1 MKIGKIVS
9 VEFDKFRVKILD
21 DCRQSTVSIDGQVYY
36 FGNIGSYL
44 KTYNS
49 LGDTIVCEVVAI
61 YENDNSLFKSQPSQF
76 NIENSRIL
84 LIKPIGT
91 LNSKKEFA
99 MGVGI
104 FPSIYNDVEIVT
116 TSDLRDILTSNQA
129 NEDDTPG
136 VHRSIDI
143 GYSKNLINYKVSLNI
158 NRLFNIHT
166 AVLGNSGSGKSNTIA
181 RILQEIYRKQ
191 DFGAIGAKNILF
203 DSNGEYPIAF
213 INAGLSEEIN
223 TIFYKPFKGI
233 PLVKDNLGIKY
244 TPFYLPYYLLNLEEW
259 LAFLMASDRA
269 QKPFWDKVLQ
279 MTYKFYSIF
288 NSELKDDKNNEKI
301 YINYFKWK
309 ILGIIDLILSQID
322 SDTAKITAARGIA
335 GRCLNIINALSKN
348 DELIKFIQEVSSR
361 CGLNYGN
368 NNSQL
373 EEYVS
378 QERSKIDEDQAY
390 QVEETKL
397 SHGDYYDYKFLHTAA
412 EMVLLEEEARGNARI
427 REFTSTMLTRLDFF
441 VNNNECLFMRDSM
454 HKYANTKDYLK
465 QMFHIGTDDYKDQL
479 VTIDS
484 SEVGTDVLELMTSV
498 ISRMLFDY
506 RKEMIGT
513 ERRQNPIHLFLDE
526 AHRYIRKDAQYILR
540 ENIFEKIA
548 REGRKYSLF
557 LIVSSQRPSELS
569 DTVLSQCANFIV
581 HRIQNEIDL
590 KYVHAILPYFSED
603 FITKIKQSG
612 PGEALIFGNCVPMPL
627 QVQVIQASPEPNSK
641 NCNVDEEWFRQ
652 NSTKTSTNIL
662 GN

>member
-1 MKIGKIVS
+1 MKIGKIIS

-61 YENDNSLFKSQPSQF
+61 FENDQSLSRPQPSQF
-76 NIENSRIL
+76 SLENSRIL

-91 LNSKKEFA
+91 LSPNKQFT

-116 TSDLRDILTSNQA
+116 SSDLRDILTSGQLK
-129 NEDDTPG
+129 EEG
-136 VHRSIDI
+136 LSGIHHSIDI
-143 GYSKNLINYKVSLNI
+143 GYSKNLINYKVTLNI

-181 RILQEIYRKQ
+181 RILQEVYKKENHS
-191 DFGAIGAKNILF
+191 AIGAKTILF

-213 INAGLSEEIN
+213 VNAGLSEEVN
-223 TIFYKPFKGI
+223 TIFYKPLKEVRHYKDDEGI
-233 PLVKDNLGIKY
+233 EYK
-244 TPFYLPYYLLNLEEW
+244 PFYLPYYLLSLEEW
-259 LAFLMASDRA
+259 LSFLMASDRA

-288 NSELKDDKNNEKI
+288 NSEQKEDKKSEAK

-335 GRCLNIINALSKN
+335 GRCLNIINDLSKN
-348 DELIKFIQEVSSR
+348 DELIKFIQEISLR
-361 CGLNYGN
+361 CGLSYGN
-368 NNSQL
+368 NDSKLQ
-373 EEYVS
+373 EYTA
-378 QERSKIDEDQAY
+378 QERAKINEDLAWQVDEI
-390 QVEETKL
+390 KL
-397 SHGDYYDYKFLHTAA
+397 THGDYYDYKFLHTAV

-441 VNNNECLFMRDSM
+441 LNNNECLFMRETED
-454 HKYANTKDYLK
+454 KYVNTATYLK
-465 QMFHIGTDDYKDQL
+465 EVFHIGSDELQDQL
-479 VTIDS
+479 ITIDS

-498 ISRMLFDY
+498 VGRMIFDY
-506 RKEMIGT
+506 RKEMIGSN
-513 ERRQNPIHLFLDE
+513 RRHHPVHLFLDE

-557 LIVSSQRPSELS
+557 LVVSSQRPSELS
-569 DTVLSQCANFIV
+569 ETVLSQCANFIV

-590 KYVHAILPYFSED
+590 KYVYAILPYYSED
-603 FITKIKQSG
+603 FITKIKQSV

-627 QVQVIQASPEPNSK
+627 QVQVIQAKPDPNSK
-641 NCNVDEEWFRQ
+641 NCEVDIEWFKE
-652 NSTKTSTNIL
+652 NCK
-662 GN
+662 

>member
-1 MKIGKIVS
+1 MKVGKIIS

-61 YENDNSLFKSQPSQF
+61 FENDQNVSRQHPSQF
-76 NIENSRIL
+76 SLENSRIL

-91 LNSKKEFA
+91 LTSKKQFT

-104 FPSIYNDVEIVT
+104 FPAIYNDVEIVT
-116 TSDLRDILTSNQA
+116 TDDLRDILTSGQ
-129 NEDDTPG
+129 EKDEEHSG
-136 VHRSIDI
+136 IHHSIDI
-143 GYSKNLINYKVSLNI
+143 GYSKNLINYRVSLSI
-158 NRLFNIHT
+158 NRMFNIHT

-181 RILQEIYRKQ
+181 RILQEIYKKKSHS
-191 DFGAIGAKNILF
+191 AIGAKTILF

-213 INAGLSEEIN
+213 TNAGLSHEVS
-223 TIFYKPFKGI
+223 TIFYKPFKDTN
-233 PLVKDNLGIKY
+233 PYKDDTEIDYK
-244 TPFYLPYYLLNLEEW
+244 PFYLPYYLLNLEEW

-288 NSELKDDKNNEKI
+288 NCEQKNDKKCEFEF
-301 YINYFKWK
+301 INYFKWK
-309 ILGIIDLILSQID
+309 ILGIIDLILSQLE

-348 DELIKFIQEVSSR
+348 EELIKFISEISSR
-361 CGLNYGN
+361 CGLIYGN
-368 NNSQL
+368 NNSELQDFTN
-373 EEYVS
+373 E
-378 QERSKIDEDQAY
+378 QRTNIDEDLAWKI
-390 QVEETKL
+390 EEIKL
-397 SHGDYYDYKFLHTAA
+397 THGNYYDYKFLNTAV

-441 VNNNECLFMRDSM
+441 LNNNECRFMRESEQ
-454 HKYANTKDYLK
+454 KYDNTSTYLRE
-465 QMFHIGTDDYKDQL
+465 MFHIGANEQNNQL
-479 VTIDS
+479 ITIDS

-498 ISRMLFDY
+498 VSRMIYDY
-506 RKEMIGT
+506 RKEKIGPD
-513 ERRQNPIHLFLDE
+513 RRQQPVHLLLDE

-557 LIVSSQRPSELS
+557 LVVSSQRPSELS

-581 HRIQNEIDL
+581 HRIQNEVDL
-590 KYVHAILPYFSED
+590 KYVYAILPYFSED
-603 FITKIKQSG
+603 FITKIKQSV

-627 QVQVIQASPEPNSK
+627 QVQVIQAKPDPNSK
-641 NCNVDEEWFRQ
+641 NCNVEEEWFRQ
-652 NSTKTSTNIL
+652 Q
-662 GN
+662 

>member
-1 MKIGKIVS
+1 MKIGKIIS

-61 YENDNSLFKSQPSQF
+61 YENDQSVAKQQPNQF
-76 NIENSRIL
+76 NLENSRIL

-91 LNSKKEFA
+91 LSPKKEFT

-116 TSDLRDILTSNQA
+116 TNDLRDILISGQNKNIA
-129 NEDDTPG
+129 DIG
-136 VHRSIDI
+136 VHHSIDI

-181 RILQEIYRKQ
+181 RILQEVYKKQ
-191 DFGAIGAKNILF
+191 NYSAVGAKTILF

-213 INAGLSEEIN
+213 VNAGLSEEVD
-223 TIFYKPFKGI
+223 TIFYKPY
-233 PLVKDNLGIKY
+233 KDERQLKDDMNITYK
-244 TPFYLPYYLLNLEEW
+244 PFYLPYYLLSLEEW

-288 NSELKDDKNNEKI
+288 NSEQKDDKKNESK

-335 GRCLNIINALSKN
+335 GRCLNIINELSKN
-348 DELIKFIQEVSSR
+348 DELIEFIQQISSR
-361 CGLNYGN
+361 CGLYYGSN
-368 NNSQL
+368 DSKLQ
-373 EEYVS
+373 EYTS
-378 QERSKIDEDQAY
+378 QERAKINEDLAWE
-390 QVEETKL
+390 VEEKKL
-397 SHGDYYDYKFLHTAA
+397 SHGDYYDYKFLHTAV

-441 VNNNECLFMRDSM
+441 LNNNECLFMRQTE
-454 HKYANTKDYLK
+454 HKFANTREYLK
-465 QMFHIGTDDYKDQL
+465 EIFHIGTAESKDQL
-479 VTIDS
+479 ITIDS

-498 ISRMLFDY
+498 VSRMLFDY
-506 RKEMIGT
+506 RKEMIGPD
-513 ERRQNPIHLFLDE
+513 RRHHPIHLFLDE
-526 AHRYIRKDAQYILR
+526 AHRYIRKDVQYILR
-540 ENIFEKIA
+540 DNIFEKIA

-569 DTVLSQCANFIV
+569 DTVLSQCSNFIV
-581 HRIQNEIDL
+581 HRIQNEVDL
-590 KYVHAILPYFSED
+590 KYVYAILPYFSED
-603 FITKIKQSG
+603 FITKIKQSV

-627 QVQVIQASPEPNSK
+627 QVQVIQAKPDPNSK
-641 NCNVDEEWFRQ
+641 NCEVDEEWFKESI
-652 NSTKTSTNIL
+652 NGL
-662 GN
+662 L

>member
-1 MKIGKIVS
+1 MKIGKIIS

-61 YENDNSLFKSQPSQF
+61 FENDQSLTRPQPSQF
-76 NIENSRIL
+76 SLENSRVL

-91 LNSKKEFA
+91 LSPSKQFT

-116 TSDLRDILTSNQA
+116 TNDLRDILTSGQ
-129 NEDDTPG
+129 EKDEELSG
-136 VHRSIDI
+136 VHHSIDI

-181 RILQEIYRKQ
+181 RILQEVYKKENHS
-191 DFGAIGAKNILF
+191 AIGAKTILF

-213 INAGLSEEIN
+213 INAGLSEEVN
-223 TIFYKPFKGI
+223 TIFYKPFKDVRPYKDDTGI
-233 PLVKDNLGIKY
+233 DYK
-244 TPFYLPYYLLNLEEW
+244 PFYLPYYLLSLEEW

-288 NSELKDDKNNEKI
+288 NAEQKDDKKSEIK

-335 GRCLNIINALSKN
+335 GRCLNIINELSSN
-348 DELIKFIQEVSSR
+348 DELIEFIRQINSR
-361 CGLNYGN
+361 CGLSYGN
-368 NNSQL
+368 NNSELQD
-373 EEYVS
+373 YTA
-378 QERSKIDEDQAY
+378 QERAKINEDLAW
-390 QVEETKL
+390 QVEEVKL
-397 SHGDYYDYKFLHTAA
+397 KHGDYYDYKFLHTAV

-441 VNNNECLFMRDSM
+441 LNNNECLFMRESEHM
-454 HKYANTKDYLK
+454 FVNTTAYL
-465 QMFHIGTDDYKDQL
+465 QEVFHIGTDELKDQL
-479 VTIDS
+479 ITIDS

-498 ISRMLFDY
+498 VSRMIFDY

-513 ERRQNPIHLFLDE
+513 DRRHHPVHLFLDE

-557 LIVSSQRPSELS
+557 LVVSSQRPSELS

-581 HRIQNEIDL
+581 HRIQNEVDL
-590 KYVHAILPYFSED
+590 KYVYAILPYFSED
-603 FITKIKQSG
+603 FITKIKQSV

-627 QVQVIQASPEPNSK
+627 QVQVIQANPDPNSK
-641 NCNVDEEWFRQ
+641 NCEVDNEWFIDSI
-652 NSTKTSTNIL
+652 NSD
-662 GN
+662 

>member
-21 DCRQSTVSIDGQVYY
+21 DCRQSSVSIDGQVYY

-61 YENDNSLFKSQPSQF
+61 YENDNSLSKSQPSQF
-76 NIENSRIL
+76 NLENSRVL

-91 LNSKKEFA
+91 LNFKKEFTI
-99 MGVGI
+99 GVGI

-116 TSDLRDILTSNQA
+116 SGDLHDILTSGQA
-129 NEDDTPG
+129 KEDDTLG
-136 VHRSIDI
+136 VHHSIDI
-143 GYSKNLINYKVSLNI
+143 GFSKNLINYKVSLNI
-158 NRLFNIHT
+158 NRFFNIHT

-181 RILQEIYRKQ
+181 RILQEVYKKKNYS
-191 DFGAIGAKNILF
+191 AVGAKTILF

-213 INAGLSEEIN
+213 ENAGLSEEVN
-223 TIFYKPFKGI
+223 VIFYKPFRGERQ
-233 PLVKDNLGIKY
+233 VKDDTDIEY
-244 TPFYLPYYLLNLEEW
+244 SPFYLPYYLLSLEEW

-288 NSELKDDKNNEKI
+288 NFEQKDDKNSEKK

-335 GRCLNIINALSKN
+335 GRCLNIINELSKN
-348 DELIKFIQEVSSR
+348 DELISFIQEISSR

-378 QERSKIDEDQAY
+378 QERARINEDLAW
-390 QVEETKL
+390 QVEQTKL
-397 SHGDYYDYKFLHTAA
+397 SHGDYYDYKFLHTAV

-441 VNNNECLFMRDSM
+441 LNNSECLFMRESG
-454 HKYANTKDYLK
+454 HKYANTKAYLK
-465 QMFHIGTDDYKDQL
+465 EMFHISSDDYNDQL
-479 VTIDS
+479 ITIDS

-498 ISRMLFDY
+498 VSRMLFDY
-506 RKEMIGT
+506 RKEMIGSSR
-513 ERRQNPIHLFLDE
+513 RRQPVHLFLDE

-581 HRIQNEIDL
+581 HRIQNEVDL
-590 KYVHAILPYFSED
+590 KYVYAILPYFSED
-603 FITKIKQSG
+603 FITKIKQSV

-627 QVQVIQASPEPNSK
+627 QVQVIQAKPDPNSK
-641 NCNVDEEWFRQ
+641 NCEIDIEWFKK
-652 NSTKTSTNIL
+652 S
-662 GN
+662 

>member
-1 MKIGKIVS
+1 MKIGKIIS

-21 DCRQSTVSIDGQVYY
+21 NCRQSTVSIDGQVYY

-44 KTYNS
+44 KTFNS
-49 LGDTIVCEVVAI
+49 LGDTIVCEVVAVF
-61 YENDNSLFKSQPSQF
+61 ENDNSLTKPQPNQF
-76 NIENSRIL
+76 SLENSRIL

-91 LNSKKEFA
+91 LNSNKEFT

-116 TSDLRDILTSNQA
+116 TNDLRDILTSGQVK
-129 NEDDTPG
+129 EDNTIG
-136 VHRSIDI
+136 VHHSIDI

-181 RILQEIYRKQ
+181 RILQEVYTKQ
-191 DFGAIGAKNILF
+191 NYSAIGAKTILF
-203 DSNGEYPIAF
+203 DSNGEYPTAF
-213 INAGLSEEIN
+213 VDAGFSTEINAV
-223 TIFYKPFKGI
+223 FYKPFKGEYQ
-233 PLVKDNLGIKY
+233 VNDDNDIEY
-244 TPFYLPYYLLNLEEW
+244 SSFYLPYYLLSLEEW

-288 NSELKDDKNNEKI
+288 NSEQKDDKKNEIK

-322 SDTAKITAARGIA
+322 SDTAKITAIRGIA
-335 GRCLNIINALSKN
+335 GRCLNIINELSKN
-348 DELIKFIQEVSSR
+348 DELIAFIQQISSN
-361 CGLNYGN
+361 CGLYYGN
-368 NNSQL
+368 NNSKLQ
-373 EEYVS
+373 EYIS
-378 QERSKIDEDQAY
+378 TEQTHINEDLAWR
-390 QVEETKL
+390 VEETKL
-397 SHGDYYDYKFLHTAA
+397 SHGEYYDYKFLHTAV

-441 VNNNECLFMRDSM
+441 LNNNECLFMREPE
-454 HKYANTKDYLK
+454 HKYANTKAYLREV
-465 QMFHIGTDDYKDQL
+465 FHICTNNFNNQL
-479 VTIDS
+479 ITIDS

-498 ISRMLFDY
+498 VSRMLFDY
-506 RKEMIGT
+506 RKEMIGSG
-513 ERRQNPIHLFLDE
+513 RRLQPVHLFLDE

-569 DTVLSQCANFIV
+569 ETVLSQCGNFIV
-581 HRIQNEIDL
+581 HRIQNEVDL
-590 KYVHAILPYFSED
+590 KYVYAILPYFSED
-603 FITKIKQSG
+603 FITKIKQSV

-627 QVQVIQASPEPNSK
+627 QVQVIQAKPDPNSK
-641 NCNVDEEWFRQ
+641 NCDVDEEWFKEGF
-652 NSTKTSTNIL
+652 STQISDQ
-662 GN
+662 

>member
-21 DCRQSTVSIDGQVYY
+21 DCHQSTVSIDGQVYY

-61 YENDNSLFKSQPSQF
+61 YENDSSHSSLQSNQF
-76 NIENSRIL
+76 NLENSRML

-91 LNSKKEFA
+91 LNSKKVFT

-104 FPSIYNDVEIVT
+104 FPTIYNDVEIVT
-116 TSDLRDILTSNQA
+116 SSDLRDILTSGQSKE
-129 NEDDTPG
+129 NEFSG
-136 VHRSIDI
+136 VHHSIDI
-143 GYSKNLINYKVSLNI
+143 GYSKNLINYKVTLNI

-181 RILQEIYRKQ
+181 RLLQEVFRKQ
-191 DFGAIGAKNILF
+191 KFSAIGAKTILF

-213 INAGLSEEIN
+213 VNAGLSTEVN
-223 TIFYKPFKGI
+223 AIFYKPFKDSQPVNDDTKI
-233 PLVKDNLGIKY
+233 EY
-244 TPFYLPYYLLNLEEW
+244 TPFYLPYYLLSLEEW
-259 LAFLMASDRA
+259 LAFLMAADRA

-288 NSELKDDKNNEKI
+288 NSEQKEDEKNEVKYI
-301 YINYFKWK
+301 YFFKWK

-335 GRCLNIINALSKN
+335 GRCLNIINELSTNK
-348 DELIKFIQEVSSR
+348 ELIDFIQQISNR
-361 CGLNYGN
+361 CGLYYGSN
-368 NNSQL
+368 DSRLQ
-373 EEYVS
+373 EYVS
-378 QERSKIDEDQAY
+378 DERSRINEDLAW

-397 SHGDYYDYKFLHTAA
+397 SHGDYYDYKFLHTAV
-412 EMVLLEEEARGNARI
+412 EMVLLEEEARGNTRI

-441 VNNNECLFMRDSM
+441 LNNNECLFMRESE
-454 HKYANTKDYLK
+454 HKYANAKSYLK
-465 QMFHIGTDDYKDQL
+465 ETFHISSDDYEDQL
-479 VTIDS
+479 ITIDS

-498 ISRMLFDY
+498 VSRMLFDY
-506 RKEMIGT
+506 RKEMMGSA
-513 ERRQNPIHLFLDE
+513 RRHKPVHLILDE

-557 LIVSSQRPSELS
+557 LIISSQRPSELS
-569 DTVLSQCANFIV
+569 ETVLSQCANFIV
-581 HRIQNEIDL
+581 HRIQNEVDL
-590 KYVHAILPYFSED
+590 KYVYAILPYFSDD
-603 FITKIKQSG
+603 FITKIKQSV

-627 QVQVIQASPEPNSK
+627 QVQVIQANPDPNSK
-641 NCNVDEEWFRQ
+641 NCEVDIEWF
-652 NSTKTSTNIL
+652 KDKL
-662 GN
+662 LP

>member
-1 MKIGKIVS
+1 MTIGKIIS

-21 DCRQSTVSIDGQVYY
+21 DCRQSTVSINGQVYY

-61 YENDNSLFKSQPSQF
+61 FENDQSIAKFSL
-76 NIENSRIL
+76 ENSRVL

-91 LNSKKEFA
+91 LNSQKKFS

-116 TSDLRDILTSNQA
+116 SKDLRDILTSDQDKE
-129 NEDDTPG
+129 EDTLG
-136 VHRSIDI
+136 VHHSIDI
-143 GYSKNLINYKVSLNI
+143 GFSKNLINYKVSLNI
-158 NRLFNIHT
+158 NNLFNIHT

-181 RILQEIYRKQ
+181 RILQEVYKKQ
-191 DFGAIGAKNILF
+191 NYSAVGAKTILF

-213 INAGLSEEIN
+213 VSAGLSEEVN
-223 TIFYKPFKGI
+223 TIFYKPNRGE
-233 PLVKDNLGIKY
+233 LRVKDDTGIEY
-244 TPFYLPYYLLNLEEW
+244 TSFYLPYYLLNLEEW

-288 NSELKDDKNNEKI
+288 NSEQNDDKKNELK

-309 ILGIIDLILSQID
+309 ILGVIDLILSQID

-335 GRCLNIINALSKN
+335 GRCLNIINELSKN
-348 DELIKFIQEVSSR
+348 DELIEFIRKISSC

-378 QERSKIDEDQAY
+378 EERAKINEDLAWV
-390 QVEETKL
+390 VEETKL
-397 SHGDYYDYKFLHTAA
+397 SHGDYYDYKFLHTAV

-441 VNNNECLFMRDSM
+441 LNNNECLFMRESE
-454 HKYANTKDYLK
+454 HKYTNTKAYLK
-465 QMFHIGTDDYKDQL
+465 EMFNIGSSEFQNQL
-479 VTIDS
+479 ITIDS

-498 ISRMLFDY
+498 VSRMIFDY
-506 RKEMIGT
+506 RKEKLG
-513 ERRQNPIHLFLDE
+513 ESRRHHPVHLILDE
-526 AHRYIRKDAQYILR
+526 AHRYIRKNAQYILR

-557 LIVSSQRPSELS
+557 LMVSSQRPSELS

-581 HRIQNEIDL
+581 HRIQNEVDL
-590 KYVHAILPYFSED
+590 KYVYSILPYFSED
-603 FITKIKQSG
+603 FITKIKQSV

-627 QVQVIQASPEPNSK
+627 QVQVIQAKPDPNSK
-641 NCNVDEEWFRQ
+641 NCEVDNEWFIE
-652 NSTKTSTNIL
+652 NV
-662 GN
+662 

>member
-1 MKIGKIVS
+1 MLKVIAMKIGKIIS

-21 DCRQSTVSIDGQVYY
+21 DCRQSTVSINGQVYY

-61 YENDNSLFKSQPSQF
+61 YENDNSLGRPQPNQF
-76 NIENSRIL
+76 DLENSRIL

-91 LNSKKEFA
+91 LNSKKQFT

-116 TSDLRDILTSNQA
+116 ANDLRDILVSGQP
-129 NEDDTPG
+129 DDDNTLG
-136 VHRSIDI
+136 VHHSIDI

-181 RILQEIYRKQ
+181 RILQEVYKKENNS
-191 DFGAIGAKNILF
+191 AIGAKTILF

-213 INAGLSEEIN
+213 VNAGLSREVS
-223 TIFYKPFKGI
+223 TTFYKPFKGERE
-233 PLVKDNLGIKY
+233 VNDDAGIEY
-244 TPFYLPYYLLNLEEW
+244 TSFYLPYYLLSLEEW

-288 NSELKDDKNNEKI
+288 NSEQRDDKKGEQK

-335 GRCLNIINALSKN
+335 GRCMNIINELSRN
-348 DELIKFIQEVSSR
+348 DELIEFIQEISSR
-361 CGLNYGN
+361 CGLYYGN

-373 EEYVS
+373 EQYVS
-378 QERSKIDEDQAY
+378 DERAKVNEDLAW

-397 SHGDYYDYKFLHTAA
+397 SHGDYYDYKFLHTAV

-441 VNNNECLFMRDSM
+441 LNNNECRFMREVETR
-454 HKYANTKDYLK
+454 YVNTRDYLK
-465 QMFHIGTDDYKDQL
+465 KVFHVGTNEYQDQQI
-479 VTIDS
+479 TIDS

-498 ISRMLFDY
+498 VSRMLFDY
-506 RKEMIGT
+506 RKELIGSA
-513 ERRQNPIHLFLDE
+513 RRYQPVHLFLDE

-557 LIVSSQRPSELS
+557 LVVSSQRPSELS

-581 HRIQNEIDL
+581 HRIQNEVDL
-590 KYVHAILPYFSED
+590 KYVYAILPYFSED
-603 FITKIKQSG
+603 FITKIKQSV

-627 QVQVIQASPEPNSK
+627 QVQVIQAKPDPNSK
-641 NCNVDEEWFRQ
+641 NCEVDKEWFK
-652 NSTKTSTNIL
+652 NK
-662 GN
+662 

>member
-1 MKIGKIVS
+1 MKIGKIIS

-61 YENDNSLFKSQPSQF
+61 FENDQSLTKSPPSQYSL
-76 NIENSRIL
+76 ENSRVL

-91 LNSKKEFA
+91 LSPNKQFT

-116 TSDLRDILTSNQA
+116 THDLRDILTSGHIK
-129 NEDDTPG
+129 EEEPSG
-136 VHRSIDI
+136 IHHSIDI

-181 RILQEIYRKQ
+181 RILQEVYRRENYS
-191 DFGAIGAKNILF
+191 AIGAKTILF

-213 INAGLSEEIN
+213 VDAGLSEEVK
-223 TIFYKPFKGI
+223 TVFYKPFKAARLYKDDTGI
-233 PLVKDNLGIKY
+233 DYK
-244 TPFYLPYYLLNLEEW
+244 PFYLPYYLLSLEEW

-288 NSELKDDKNNEKI
+288 NAEQKDDKKSEAK

-335 GRCLNIINALSKN
+335 GRCLNIVNELSRN
-348 DELIKFIQEVSSR
+348 DELIDFIREISSR
-361 CGLNYGN
+361 CGLYYGSN
-368 NNSQL
+368 DSKLQ
-373 EEYVS
+373 EYTA
-378 QERSKIDEDQAY
+378 QERAKINEDLAW
-390 QVEETKL
+390 QVEEMKL
-397 SHGDYYDYKFLHTAA
+397 THGDYYDYKFLHTAV

-441 VNNNECLFMRDSM
+441 LNNNECLFMRESE
-454 HKYANTKDYLK
+454 HKYVNMTSYLNDV
-465 QMFHIGTDDYKDQL
+465 FHIGSDEPRNQL
-479 VTIDS
+479 ITIDS
-484 SEVGTDVLELMTSV
+484 SEVGTDVLELLMSV
-498 ISRMLFDY
+498 VSRMIFDY
-506 RKEMIGT
+506 RKEMLGSD
-513 ERRQNPIHLFLDE
+513 RRHHPVHLFLDE

-557 LIVSSQRPSELS
+557 LVVSSQRPSELS

-581 HRIQNEIDL
+581 HRIQNEVDL
-590 KYVHAILPYFSED
+590 KYVYAILPYFSED
-603 FITKIKQSG
+603 FITKIKQSV

-627 QVQVIQASPEPNSK
+627 QVQVIQAKPDPNSK
-641 NCNVDEEWFRQ
+641 NCNVEEEWFIKR
-652 NSTKTSTNIL
+652 TTSDMN
-662 GN
+662 

>member
-61 YENDNSLFKSQPSQF
+61 YETDNSLAKPQPNQF
-76 NIENSRIL
+76 NLENSRIL

-91 LNSKKEFA
+91 LNAKKEFT

-116 TSDLRDILTSNQA
+116 TSDLRDILASGQA
-129 NEDDTPG
+129 KEDNTPG
-136 VHRSIDI
+136 VHHSIDI

-181 RILQEIYRKQ
+181 RILQEVYQKQ
-191 DFGAIGAKNILF
+191 NNSAIGAKTILF

-213 INAGLSEEIN
+213 VNAGLSSEVN
-223 TIFYKPFKGI
+223 TVFYKPFMGEQQ
-233 PLVKDNLGIKY
+233 VKDDTGIEY
-244 TPFYLPYYLLNLEEW
+244 TPFYLPYYLLSLEEW

-288 NSELKDDKNNEKI
+288 NSEQKDDKKNVTK

-309 ILGIIDLILSQID
+309 ILGVIDLILSQID

-335 GRCLNIINALSKN
+335 GRCLNIINELSKN
-348 DELIKFIQEVSSR
+348 DELIEFIQEISSR
-361 CGLNYGN
+361 CGLYYGN

-378 QERSKIDEDQAY
+378 EERAKINEDLAW

-397 SHGDYYDYKFLHTAA
+397 SHGDYYDYKFLHTAV

-441 VNNNECLFMRDSM
+441 LNNSECLFMRESEY
-454 HKYANTKDYLK
+454 KYANTKMYLK
-465 QMFHIGTDDYKDQL
+465 EMFHISSDDNKDQL
-479 VTIDS
+479 ITIDS

-506 RKEMIGT
+506 RKEMIGSA
-513 ERRQNPIHLFLDE
+513 RRHQPVHLFLDE

-581 HRIQNEIDL
+581 HRIQNEVDL
-590 KYVHAILPYFSED
+590 KYVYAILPYFSED
-603 FITKIKQSG
+603 FITKIKQSV

-627 QVQVIQASPEPNSK
+627 QVQVIQAKPDPNSK
-641 NCNVDEEWFRQ
+641 NCDVDKEWFVSVP
-652 NSTKTSTNIL
+652 N
-662 GN
+662 

>member
-1 MKIGKIVS
+1 MKIGKIIS

-61 YENDNSLFKSQPSQF
+61 FENDQSLTKPQPSQF
-76 NIENSRIL
+76 SLENSRVL

-91 LNSKKEFA
+91 LSPSKQFT

-116 TSDLRDILTSNQA
+116 TNDLRAILTSGQ
-129 NEDDTPG
+129 EKDEEPSG
-136 VHRSIDI
+136 VHHSIDI

-181 RILQEIYRKQ
+181 RILQEVYKKENHS
-191 DFGAIGAKNILF
+191 AIGAKTILF

-213 INAGLSEEIN
+213 VNAGLSEEVS
-223 TIFYKPFKGI
+223 TIFYKPFKDARPYKDDTGI
-233 PLVKDNLGIKY
+233 DYK
-244 TPFYLPYYLLNLEEW
+244 PFYLPYYLLSLEEW

-288 NSELKDDKNNEKI
+288 NSAQKDDKKSEAK

-335 GRCLNIINALSKN
+335 GRCLNIINELSSN
-348 DELIKFIQEVSSR
+348 DELIEFIQQISSR
-361 CGLNYGN
+361 CGLYYGN

-378 QERSKIDEDQAY
+378 EERAKINEDLAW
-390 QVEETKL
+390 QVEEVKL
-397 SHGDYYDYKFLHTAA
+397 KHGDYYDYKFLHTAV

-441 VNNNECLFMRDSM
+441 LNNNECLFMRESE
-454 HKYANTKDYLK
+454 HTFVNTNSYL
-465 QMFHIGTDDYKDQL
+465 QEVFHVGSDEPQNQL
-479 VTIDS
+479 ITIDS

-498 ISRMLFDY
+498 VSRMIFDY
-506 RKEMIGT
+506 RKEMIGSD
-513 ERRQNPIHLFLDE
+513 RRYHPVHLFLDE

-557 LIVSSQRPSELS
+557 LVVSSQRPSELS

-581 HRIQNEIDL
+581 HRIQNEVDL
-590 KYVHAILPYFSED
+590 KYVYAILPYFSED
-603 FITKIKQSG
+603 FITKIKQSV

-627 QVQVIQASPEPNSK
+627 QVQVIQAKPDPNSK
-641 NCNVDEEWFRQ
+641 NCEVDKEWFIE
-652 NSTKTSTNIL
+652 NKSN
-662 GN
+662 

>member
-1 MKIGKIVS
+1 MKIGKIIS

-61 YENDNSLFKSQPSQF
+61 FENDQSLNKPLPSQF
-76 NIENSRIL
+76 SFENSRVL

-91 LNSKKEFA
+91 LTPNKQFT

-116 TSDLRDILTSNQA
+116 ANDLRDILTSGQVK
-129 NEDDTPG
+129 EEEPTG
-136 VHRSIDI
+136 VHHSIDI

-181 RILQEIYRKQ
+181 RILQEVYKK
-191 DFGAIGAKNILF
+191 DKYSAIGAKTILF

-213 INAGLSEEIN
+213 VDAGLSEEVN
-223 TIFYKPFKGI
+223 TIFYKPFKDVRPYKDDTGI
-233 PLVKDNLGIKY
+233 DYK
-244 TPFYLPYYLLNLEEW
+244 PFYLPYYLLSLEEW

-288 NSELKDDKNNEKI
+288 NSEQKYDKKNEAK

-322 SDTAKITAARGIA
+322 SDTAKITAVRGIA
-335 GRCLNIINALSKN
+335 GRCLNIINDLSKN
-348 DELIKFIQEVSSR
+348 DELIGFIQEISSR
-361 CGLNYGN
+361 CGLYYGN
-368 NNSQL
+368 NDSKLQ
-373 EEYVS
+373 EYTA
-378 QERSKIDEDQAY
+378 QERAKINEDLAW
-390 QVEETKL
+390 QVEEMKL
-397 SHGDYYDYKFLHTAA
+397 MHGDYYDYKFLHTAV

-441 VNNNECLFMRDSM
+441 LNNNECLFMRESE
-454 HKYANTKDYLK
+454 HKYENTKNYLK
-465 QMFHIGTDDYKDQL
+465 EVFHIGSGKIEDQL
-479 VTIDS
+479 ITIDS

-498 ISRMLFDY
+498 VSRMIFDY
-506 RKEMIGT
+506 RKEMIGSD
-513 ERRQNPIHLFLDE
+513 RRHHPVHLFLDE

-540 ENIFEKIA
+540 ENMFEKIA

-557 LIVSSQRPSELS
+557 LVVSSQRPSELS

-581 HRIQNEIDL
+581 HRIQNEVDL
-590 KYVHAILPYFSED
+590 KYVYAILPFFSED
-603 FITKIKQSG
+603 FITKIKQSV

-627 QVQVIQASPEPNSK
+627 QVQVIQAKPDPNSK
-641 NCNVDEEWFRQ
+641 NCDVDEEWFIE
-652 NSTKTSTNIL
+652 N
-662 GN
+662 

>member
-1 MKIGKIVS
+1 MKIGKIIS

-61 YENDNSLFKSQPSQF
+61 YENDQSIANQRPSQF
-76 NIENSRIL
+76 NLENSRIL

-91 LNSKKEFA
+91 LNSKKEFT

-116 TSDLRDILTSNQA
+116 SSDLRNILTSGHTK
-129 NEDDTPG
+129 EDATEG
-136 VHRSIDI
+136 VHHSIDI
-143 GYSKNLINYKVSLNI
+143 GFSKNLINYKVSLNI

-181 RILQEIYRKQ
+181 RILQEVYKKENHS
-191 DFGAIGAKNILF
+191 AIGAKTILF

-213 INAGLSEEIN
+213 SKAGLSSEVN
-223 TIFYKPFKGI
+223 TVFYKPFKD
-233 PLVKDNLGIKY
+233 KDKKLIDDGTEIEY
-244 TPFYLPYYLLNLEEW
+244 TPFYLPYYLLSLEEW

-288 NSELKDDKNNEKI
+288 NSEKKDDAKNEAK

-309 ILGIIDLILSQID
+309 ILGIIDLVLSQID
-322 SDTAKITAARGIA
+322 SDTAKITAVRGIA
-335 GRCLNIINALSKN
+335 GRCLNIINKLSKN
-348 DELIKFIQEVSSR
+348 DELIKFILQINSR
-361 CGLNYGN
+361 CGLYYGN
-368 NNSQL
+368 NDSKLQ
-373 EEYVS
+373 EYVS
-378 QERSKIDEDQAY
+378 EERAKVNEDLAW
-390 QVEETKL
+390 QVEEAKL
-397 SHGDYYDYKFLHTAA
+397 SHGDYYDYNFLHTAV
-412 EMVLLEEEARGNARI
+412 EMVLLEEEARGNSRI

-441 VNNNECLFMRDSM
+441 LNNNECLFMRESE
-454 HKYANTKDYLK
+454 HRYENTQAYLK
-465 QMFHIGTDDYKDQL
+465 EMFHIGAVDYGNQMI
-479 VTIDS
+479 TIDS

-498 ISRMLFDY
+498 VSRMLFDY
-506 RKEMIGT
+506 RKEMIGIS
-513 ERRQNPIHLFLDE
+513 RRHQPIHLFLDE
-526 AHRYIRKDAQYILR
+526 AHRYIRKNAQYILR

-581 HRIQNEIDL
+581 HRIQNEVDL
-590 KYVHAILPYFSED
+590 KYVYAILPYFSDD
-603 FITKIKQSG
+603 FITKIKQSV

-627 QVQVIQASPEPNSK
+627 QVQIIQAKPDPNSK
-641 NCNVDEEWFRQ
+641 NCDVDEEWF
-652 NSTKTSTNIL
+652 KKNIS
-662 GN
+662 

>member
-61 YENDNSLFKSQPSQF
+61 YENDNSLAKPQPNQF
-76 NIENSRIL
+76 NLENSRIL

-91 LNSKKEFA
+91 LNAKKEFT

-116 TSDLRDILTSNQA
+116 TSDLRDILASGQA
-129 NEDDTPG
+129 KENNTPG
-136 VHRSIDI
+136 VHHSIDI

-181 RILQEIYRKQ
+181 RILQEVYQKQ
-191 DFGAIGAKNILF
+191 NNSAIGAKTILF

-213 INAGLSEEIN
+213 VNAGLSSEVN
-223 TIFYKPFKGI
+223 TVFYKPFMGEQQ
-233 PLVKDNLGIKY
+233 VKDDTGIEY
-244 TPFYLPYYLLNLEEW
+244 TPFYLPYYLLSLEEW

-288 NSELKDDKNNEKI
+288 NSEQKDDKKKLTK

-309 ILGIIDLILSQID
+309 ILGVIDLILSQID

-335 GRCLNIINALSKN
+335 GRCLNIINELSKN
-348 DELIKFIQEVSSR
+348 DELIEFIQEISSR
-361 CGLNYGN
+361 CGLYYGN

-378 QERSKIDEDQAY
+378 EERAKINEDLAW

-397 SHGDYYDYKFLHTAA
+397 SHGDYYDYKFLHTAV

-441 VNNNECLFMRDSM
+441 LNNSECLFMRESEY
-454 HKYANTKDYLK
+454 KYANTKIYLK
-465 QMFHIGTDDYKDQL
+465 EMFHISSDDNKDQL
-479 VTIDS
+479 ITIDS

-506 RKEMIGT
+506 RKEMIGSA
-513 ERRQNPIHLFLDE
+513 RRHQPVHLFLDE

-581 HRIQNEIDL
+581 HRIQNEVDL
-590 KYVHAILPYFSED
+590 KYVYAILPYFSED
-603 FITKIKQSG
+603 FITKIKQSV

-627 QVQVIQASPEPNSK
+627 QVQVIQAKPDPNSK
-641 NCNVDEEWFRQ
+641 NCDVDKEWFVSVP
-652 NSTKTSTNIL
+652 N
-662 GN
+662 

>member
-61 YENDNSLFKSQPSQF
+61 YENDGSLGRPQPNQF
-76 NIENSRIL
+76 NLENSRIL

-91 LNSKKEFA
+91 LNSKKYFT

-116 TSDLRDILTSNQA
+116 ANDLHDILVSGQTN
-129 NEDDTPG
+129 NDDTSG
-136 VHRSIDI
+136 VHHSIDI
-143 GYSKNLINYKVSLNI
+143 GYSKNLINYRVSLNI

-181 RILQEIYRKQ
+181 RILQEVYKKENNS
-191 DFGAIGAKNILF
+191 AIGAKTILF

-213 INAGLSEEIN
+213 VNAGLSSEVS
-223 TIFYKPFKGI
+223 TTFYKPFKGEWKVSDDTKI
-233 PLVKDNLGIKY
+233 DY
-244 TPFYLPYYLLNLEEW
+244 TPFFLPYYLLSLEEW

-288 NSELKDDKNNEKI
+288 NSEQRDDKKSERK

-309 ILGIIDLILSQID
+309 ILGIINLILSQID
-322 SDTAKITAARGIA
+322 SDTVKITAARGIA
-335 GRCLNIINALSKN
+335 GRCMNIINELSRNDALI
-348 DELIKFIQEVSSR
+348 EFIQEISSR
-361 CGLNYGN
+361 CGLHYGN

-373 EEYVS
+373 EQYVS
-378 QERSKIDEDQAY
+378 EERGKVDEELAW
-390 QVEETKL
+390 QVEDAKL
-397 SHGDYYDYKFLHTAA
+397 SHGDYYDYKFLHTAV
-412 EMVLLEEEARGNARI
+412 EMVLLEEEARSNARI

-441 VNNNECLFMRDSM
+441 LNNSECRFMREVE
-454 HKYANTKDYLK
+454 HRYTNTREYLK
-465 QMFHIGTDDYKDQL
+465 EVFHVGINENQDQL
-479 VTIDS
+479 ITIDS
-484 SEVGTDVLELMTSV
+484 SEVGADVLELMTSV
-498 ISRMLFDY
+498 VGRMLFDY
-506 RKEMIGT
+506 RKELFGSA
-513 ERRQNPIHLFLDE
+513 RRHQPVHLFLDE

-548 REGRKYSLF
+548 REGRKYSIF

-581 HRIQNEIDL
+581 HRIQNEVDL
-590 KYVHAILPYFSED
+590 KYVYAILPYFSED
-603 FITKIKQSG
+603 FITKVKQSV

-627 QVQVIQASPEPNSK
+627 QVQVIQAKPDPNSK
-641 NCNVDEEWFRQ
+641 NCEVDKEWF
-652 NSTKTSTNIL
+652 
-662 GN
+662 GNYS

>member
-1 MKIGKIVS
+1 MKIGKIIS
-9 VEFDKFRVKILD
+9 VEFDKFRVRILD

-49 LGDTIVCEVVAI
+49 LGDTIICEVVAI
-61 YENDNSLFKSQPSQF
+61 FENDQSLSRPQSSQF
-76 NIENSRIL
+76 SLENSRVL

-91 LNSKKEFA
+91 LSSNKQFT

-116 TSDLRDILTSNQA
+116 TNDLRDILTSGQLK
-129 NEDDTPG
+129 EDESSCI
-136 VHRSIDI
+136 HHSIDI

-181 RILQEIYRKQ
+181 RILQEVYKKENYS
-191 DFGAIGAKNILF
+191 AIGAKTILF

-213 INAGLSEEIN
+213 VDAGLSEKVN
-223 TIFYKPFKGI
+223 TIFYKPFKD
-233 PLVKDNLGIKY
+233 VKRYKDDTDIEYK
-244 TPFYLPYYLLNLEEW
+244 PFYLPYYLLSLEEW

-288 NSELKDDKNNEKI
+288 NSEQKDDMKNEAK

-335 GRCLNIINALSKN
+335 GRCLNIINDLSKN
-348 DELIKFIQEVSSR
+348 DALIQFIREISSR
-361 CGLNYGN
+361 CGLYYGSN
-368 NNSQL
+368 DSKLQ
-373 EEYVS
+373 EYTA
-378 QERSKIDEDQAY
+378 QERAKINEDLAW
-390 QVEETKL
+390 QVEEMKL
-397 SHGDYYDYKFLHTAA
+397 THGDYYDYKFLHTAV
-412 EMVLLEEEARGNARI
+412 EMVLLEEEARGNSRI

-441 VNNNECLFMRDSM
+441 LNNSECLFMRESE
-454 HKYANTKDYLK
+454 HKYVNTATYLK
-465 QMFHIGTDDYKDQL
+465 EVFHIGSSNEIQDQL
-479 VTIDS
+479 ITIDS

-498 ISRMLFDY
+498 VSRMIFDH
-506 RKEMIGT
+506 RKEMLGSD
-513 ERRQNPIHLFLDE
+513 RRHHPVHLFLDE

-557 LIVSSQRPSELS
+557 LVVSSQRPSELS

-581 HRIQNEIDL
+581 HRIQNEVDL
-590 KYVHAILPYFSED
+590 KYVYAILPYFSED
-603 FITKIKQSG
+603 FITKIKQSV

-627 QVQVIQASPEPNSK
+627 QVQVFQAKPDPNSK
-641 NCNVDEEWFRQ
+641 NCEVDREWFIKS
-652 NSTKTSTNIL
+652 NSI
-662 GN
+662 

>member
-1 MKIGKIVS
+1 MKIGKIIS

-61 YENDNSLFKSQPSQF
+61 FENDQSLSRPQPSQF
-76 NIENSRIL
+76 SLVNSRIL

-91 LNSKKEFA
+91 LSSNKQFS

-116 TSDLRDILTSNQA
+116 TNDLRDILTSWQDK
-129 NEDDTPG
+129 EEEQSG
-136 VHRSIDI
+136 IHHSIDI

-181 RILQEIYRKQ
+181 RILQEVYKKEHNS
-191 DFGAIGAKNILF
+191 AIGAKTILF

-213 INAGLSEEIN
+213 VNARLSEDIS
-223 TIFYKPFKGI
+223 TIFYKPFKDVR
-233 PLVKDNLGIKY
+233 PYKDGTSIEY
-244 TPFYLPYYLLNLEEW
+244 QPFYLPYYLLSLEEW
-259 LAFLMASDRA
+259 LAFLMAADRA

-288 NSELKDDKNNEKI
+288 NSEQKDDKKSEDK

-335 GRCLNIINALSKN
+335 GRCLNIINDLSKN
-348 DELIKFIQEVSSR
+348 DSLIQFIQEISSR
-361 CGLNYGN
+361 CGLYYGSN
-368 NNSQL
+368 DSKLQ
-373 EEYVS
+373 EYTA
-378 QERSKIDEDQAY
+378 QERVNINEDLAW
-390 QVEETKL
+390 QVEEMRLT
-397 SHGDYYDYKFLHTAA
+397 HGEYYDYKFLHTAV

-441 VNNNECLFMRDSM
+441 LNNNECLFMRESE
-454 HKYANTKDYLK
+454 HQYVNTATYLK
-465 QMFHIGTDDYKDQL
+465 EVFHIGSDELQDQL
-479 VTIDS
+479 ITIDS

-498 ISRMLFDY
+498 ISRMIFDY
-506 RKEMIGT
+506 RKGMIGPD
-513 ERRQNPIHLFLDE
+513 RCHHPVHLFLDE

-557 LIVSSQRPSELS
+557 LVVSSQRPSELS

-581 HRIQNEIDL
+581 HRIQNEVDL
-590 KYVHAILPYFSED
+590 KYVYAILPYFSDD
-603 FITKIKQSG
+603 FITKIKQSV

-627 QVQVIQASPEPNSK
+627 QVQVIQAKPDPNSK
-641 NCNVDEEWFRQ
+641 NCEVGNEWFI
-652 NSTKTSTNIL
+652 KK
-662 GN
+662 

>member
-1 MKIGKIVS
+1 MKIGKIIS

-61 YENDNSLFKSQPSQF
+61 YENDQSAANQRSNQF
-76 NIENSRIL
+76 NLENSRIL
-84 LIKPIGT
+84 LIKPVGT
-91 LNSKKEFA
+91 LNSKKEFT

-116 TSDLRDILTSNQA
+116 SSDLRDILTSGHTK
-129 NEDDTPG
+129 EETTEG
-136 VHRSIDI
+136 VHHSIDI
-143 GYSKNLINYKVSLNI
+143 GFSKNLINYKVSLNI

-181 RILQEIYRKQ
+181 RILQEVYKKENHS
-191 DFGAIGAKNILF
+191 AIGAKTILF

-213 INAGLSEEIN
+213 VNAGLSSEIG
-223 TIFYKPFKGI
+223 TIFYKPFKGEKRVDDEI
-233 PLVKDNLGIKY
+233 EIDY
-244 TPFYLPYYLLNLEEW
+244 TPFYLPYYLLSLEEW

-288 NSELKDDKNNEKI
+288 NSEQKDDKKNEAK

-309 ILGIIDLILSQID
+309 ILGIIDLVLSQID

-335 GRCLNIINALSKN
+335 GRCLNIINGLSKN
-348 DELIKFIQEVSSR
+348 EELIEFSRQISSR
-361 CGLNYGN
+361 CGLSYGN
-368 NNSQL
+368 NDAKLQ
-373 EEYVS
+373 EYVS
-378 QERSKIDEDQAY
+378 RERAKVNEDLAW

-397 SHGDYYDYKFLHTAA
+397 SHGDYYDYKFLHTAV
-412 EMVLLEEEARGNARI
+412 EMVLLEEEARGNTRI

-441 VNNNECLFMRDSM
+441 LNNNECLFMRESE
-454 HKYANTKDYLK
+454 HKFENTKSYLK
-465 QMFHIGTDDYKDQL
+465 EMFHVSADDYADQMI
-479 VTIDS
+479 TIDS

-506 RKEMIGT
+506 RKEMVGSS
-513 ERRQNPIHLFLDE
+513 RRHQPIHLFLDE

-581 HRIQNEIDL
+581 HRIQNEVDL
-590 KYVHAILPYFSED
+590 KYVYAILPYFSED
-603 FITKIKQSG
+603 FITKIKQSV

-627 QVQVIQASPEPNSK
+627 QVQVIQAKPDPNSK
-641 NCNVDEEWFRQ
+641 NCDVDEEWFKD
-652 NSTKTSTNIL
+652 NNK
-662 GN
+662 

>member
-1 MKIGKIVS
+1 MKIGKIIS

-61 YENDNSLFKSQPSQF
+61 FENDQSLTKPQPSQF
-76 NIENSRIL
+76 SLENSRVL

-91 LNSKKEFA
+91 LSPSKQFT

-116 TSDLRDILTSNQA
+116 TNDLRAILTSGQ
-129 NEDDTPG
+129 EKDEEPSG
-136 VHRSIDI
+136 VHHSIDI

-181 RILQEIYRKQ
+181 RILQEVYKKENHS
-191 DFGAIGAKNILF
+191 AIGAKTILF

-213 INAGLSEEIN
+213 VNAGLSEEVS
-223 TIFYKPFKGI
+223 TIFYKPFKDARPYKDDTGI
-233 PLVKDNLGIKY
+233 DYK
-244 TPFYLPYYLLNLEEW
+244 PFYLPYYLLSLEEW

-288 NSELKDDKNNEKI
+288 NSAQIDDKKSEAK

-335 GRCLNIINALSKN
+335 GRCLNIINELSSN
-348 DELIKFIQEVSSR
+348 DELIEFIQQISSR
-361 CGLNYGN
+361 CGLYYGN

-378 QERSKIDEDQAY
+378 EERAKINENLAWL
-390 QVEETKL
+390 VEEVKL
-397 SHGDYYDYKFLHTAA
+397 KHGDYYDYKFLHTAV

-441 VNNNECLFMRDSM
+441 LNNNECLFMRESE
-454 HKYANTKDYLK
+454 HTFVNTNSYL
-465 QMFHIGTDDYKDQL
+465 QEVFHVGSDEPQNQL
-479 VTIDS
+479 ITIDS

-498 ISRMLFDY
+498 VSRMIFDY
-506 RKEMIGT
+506 RKEMIGSD
-513 ERRQNPIHLFLDE
+513 RRYHPVHLFLDE

-557 LIVSSQRPSELS
+557 LVVSSQRPSELS

-581 HRIQNEIDL
+581 HRIQNEVDL
-590 KYVHAILPYFSED
+590 KYVYAILPYFSED
-603 FITKIKQSG
+603 FITKIKQSV

-627 QVQVIQASPEPNSK
+627 QVQVIQAKPDPNSK
-641 NCNVDEEWFRQ
+641 NCEVDKEWFIE
-652 NSTKTSTNIL
+652 NKSN
-662 GN
+662 

>member
-1 MKIGKIVS
+1 MTIGKIIS

-21 DCRQSTVSIDGQVYY
+21 DCRQSTVSINGQVYY

-61 YENDNSLFKSQPSQF
+61 FENDQSIAKFSL
-76 NIENSRIL
+76 ENSRVL

-91 LNSKKEFA
+91 LNSQKKFS

-116 TSDLRDILTSNQA
+116 TDDLRDILTSDIVK
-129 NEDDTPG
+129 DDDNPG
-136 VHRSIDI
+136 VHHSLDI

-181 RILQEIYRKQ
+181 RILQEVYQKTNNS
-191 DFGAIGAKNILF
+191 AIGAKTILF

-213 INAGLSEEIN
+213 IKAGLSAEVN
-223 TIFYKPFKGI
+223 TVFYKPFKDEKQVCG
-233 PLVKDNLGIKY
+233 DSDIKY
-244 TPFYLPYYLLNLEEW
+244 QPFYLPYYLLSLEEW

-288 NSELKDDKNNEKI
+288 NSEQKEDKKNELK

-322 SDTAKITAARGIA
+322 SDTAKITAARGIS
-335 GRCLNIINALSKN
+335 GRCLNIINELSHN
-348 DELIKFIQEVSSR
+348 EELITFITEISNR
-361 CGLNYGN
+361 CGIQFGN
-368 NNSQL
+368 NDSKLQDYANK
-373 EEYVS
+373 
-378 QERSKIDEDQAY
+378 ERKKLNEDLAWE
-390 QVEETKL
+390 VEDKKL
-397 SHGDYYDYKFLHTAA
+397 THGDYYDYKFLHTAV
-412 EMVLLEEEARGNARI
+412 EMILLEEEARGNARI

-441 VNNNECLFMRDSM
+441 LNNNECLFMRQTE
-454 HKYANTKDYLK
+454 HVFANTATYLK
-465 QMFHIGTDDYKDQL
+465 EVFHIGSDDYQDQL
-479 VTIDS
+479 ITIDS

-498 ISRMLFDY
+498 VSRMIFDH
-506 RKEMIGT
+506 RKDKLGES
-513 ERRQNPIHLFLDE
+513 RRHHPVHLILDE
-526 AHRYIRKDAQYILR
+526 AHRYIRKNAQYILR

-581 HRIQNEIDL
+581 HRIQNEVDL
-590 KYVHAILPYFSED
+590 KYVYSILPYFSED
-603 FITKIKQSG
+603 FITKIKQSV

-627 QVQVIQASPEPNSK
+627 QVQVIQAKPDPNSK
-641 NCNVDEEWFRQ
+641 NCDVDNEWFVSV
-652 NSTKTSTNIL
+652 NLKS
-662 GN
+662 

>member
-61 YENDNSLFKSQPSQF
+61 YENDNSLTKPQTNQF
-76 NIENSRIL
+76 NLENSRIL

-91 LNSKKEFA
+91 LNSKKEFT

-116 TSDLRDILTSNQA
+116 SSDLRDILASGRPK
-129 NEDDTPG
+129 EDDTLG
-136 VHRSIDI
+136 IHHSIDI
-143 GYSKNLINYKVSLNI
+143 GYSKNLINYKVTLNI

-181 RILQEIYRKQ
+181 RILQEVYKKQ
-191 DFGAIGAKNILF
+191 NHSAVGAKTILF

-213 INAGLSEEIN
+213 VNAGLSKKVN
-223 TIFYKPFKGI
+223 SVFYKPFKGERKVNDDSEI
-233 PLVKDNLGIKY
+233 EY
-244 TPFYLPYYLLNLEEW
+244 TSFFLPYYLLSLEEW

-288 NSELKDDKNNEKI
+288 NSEQKEDKKGEKR

-335 GRCLNIINALSKN
+335 GRCLNIINELSKN
-348 DELIKFIQEVSSR
+348 DELIEFIQQISSR
-361 CGLNYGN
+361 CGLYYGN

-373 EEYVS
+373 EKYVTE
-378 QERSKIDEDQAY
+378 ERAKINEDLAW

-397 SHGDYYDYKFLHTAA
+397 SHGDYYDYKFLHTAV

-441 VNNNECLFMRDSM
+441 LNNNECLFMRESE
-454 HKYANTKDYLK
+454 HKYVNTKAYLK
-465 QMFHIGTDDYKDQL
+465 EMFHTCSEEHKDQL
-479 VTIDS
+479 ITIDS

-506 RKEMIGT
+506 RKEMMGSA
-513 ERRQNPIHLFLDE
+513 RRHQPIHLILDE

-581 HRIQNEIDL
+581 HRIQNEVDL
-590 KYVHAILPYFSED
+590 KYVYAILPYFSED
-603 FITKIKQSG
+603 FITKIKQSV

-627 QVQVIQASPEPNSK
+627 QVQIIQAKPDPNSK
-641 NCNVDEEWFRQ
+641 NCEVDKEWFMH
-652 NSTKTSTNIL
+652 S
-662 GN
+662 

>member
-1 MKIGKIVS
+1 MKIGKIIS

-61 YENDNSLFKSQPSQF
+61 FENDQSLTQPQPSQF
-76 NIENSRIL
+76 SLENSRVL

-91 LNSKKEFA
+91 LSSSKLFT

-116 TSDLRDILTSNQA
+116 TSDLRDILTSGQEN
-129 NEDDTPG
+129 NEVQSG
-136 VHRSIDI
+136 VHHSIDI

-181 RILQEIYRKQ
+181 RILQEVYKKVNNS
-191 DFGAIGAKNILF
+191 AIGAKTILF

-213 INAGLSEEIN
+213 VDAGLSDEVN
-223 TIFYKPFKGI
+223 TIFYKPFKNVKTYKDDTGI
-233 PLVKDNLGIKY
+233 EYK
-244 TPFYLPYYLLNLEEW
+244 PFYLPYYLLSLEEW

-288 NSELKDDKNNEKI
+288 NSEQREDKKSEAK

-335 GRCLNIINALSKN
+335 GRCLNIINDLSKN
-348 DELIKFIQEVSSR
+348 DELIEFIQQISSR
-361 CGLNYGN
+361 CGLYYGN

-378 QERSKIDEDQAY
+378 EERAKINEDLAW
-390 QVEETKL
+390 QVEEVKL
-397 SHGDYYDYKFLHTAA
+397 NHGDYYDYKFLHTAV

-441 VNNNECLFMRDSM
+441 LNNNECLFMRESE
-454 HKYANTKDYLK
+454 HTFVNTNAYL
-465 QMFHIGTDDYKDQL
+465 QEVFHIGTDEPQGQL
-479 VTIDS
+479 ITIDS

-498 ISRMLFDY
+498 VSRMIFDY
-506 RKEMIGT
+506 RKEMLGSD
-513 ERRQNPIHLFLDE
+513 RRYHPVHLFLDE
-526 AHRYIRKDAQYILR
+526 AHRYIRKDAHYILR

-557 LIVSSQRPSELS
+557 LVVSSQRPSELS
-569 DTVLSQCANFIV
+569 DTVLSQCANFVV
-581 HRIQNEIDL
+581 HRIQNEVDL
-590 KYVHAILPYFSED
+590 KYVYAILPYFSED
-603 FITKIKQSG
+603 FITKIKQSV

-627 QVQVIQASPEPNSK
+627 QVQVIQAKPDPNSK
-641 NCNVDEEWFRQ
+641 NCEVDKEWFIKNKSSR
-652 NSTKTSTNIL
+652 L
-662 GN
+662 

>member
-1 MKIGKIVS
+1 MKVGKIIS

-61 YENDNSLFKSQPSQF
+61 FENDQSVSRQQLSLF
-76 NIENSRIL
+76 NLENSRIL

-91 LNSKKEFA
+91 LTPNKQFT

-104 FPSIYNDVEIVT
+104 FPAIYNDVEIVT
-116 TSDLRDILTSNQA
+116 TGDLQDILTSGQDK
-129 NEDDTPG
+129 EDIG
-136 VHRSIDI
+136 SGIHHSIDI
-143 GYSKNLINYKVSLNI
+143 GYSKNLINYRISLSI

-181 RILQEIYRKQ
+181 RILQEIYKKENHS
-191 DFGAIGAKNILF
+191 AIGAKIILF

-213 INAGLSEEIN
+213 TDAGLSEKVN
-223 TIFYKPFKGI
+223 TVFYKPFKDIKLCKDDTGI
-233 PLVKDNLGIKY
+233 DYK
-244 TPFYLPYYLLNLEEW
+244 PFYLPYYLLNLEEW

-288 NSELKDDKNNEKI
+288 NSEQKDDKKSEAK

-335 GRCLNIINALSKN
+335 GRCLNIINELSKN
-348 DELIKFIQEVSSR
+348 EELIQFISEISSR
-361 CGLNYGN
+361 CGLYYGSN
-368 NNSQL
+368 DSKLQ
-373 EEYVS
+373 EYTAK
-378 QERSKIDEDQAY
+378 ERAKIDEDLAWQID
-390 QVEETKL
+390 ETKL
-397 SHGDYYDYKFLHTAA
+397 THGDYYDYHFLHTAV

-441 VNNNECLFMRDSM
+441 LNNSECRFMRESE
-454 HKYANTKDYLK
+454 HKSENTQSYLREV
-465 QMFHIGTDDYKDQL
+465 FHIGSDEPKNQL
-479 VTIDS
+479 ITIDS

-498 ISRMLFDY
+498 VSRMIFDY
-506 RKEMIGT
+506 RKEKIGSD
-513 ERRQNPIHLFLDE
+513 RRQHPVHLFLDE

-557 LIVSSQRPSELS
+557 LVVSSQRPSELS

-581 HRIQNEIDL
+581 HRIQNEVDL
-590 KYVHAILPYFSED
+590 KYVYAILPYFSED
-603 FITKIKQSG
+603 FITKIKQAV

-627 QVQVIQASPEPNSK
+627 QVQVIQAKPDPNSK
-641 NCNVDEEWFRQ
+641 NCEVDREWFIKEITHER
-652 NSTKTSTNIL
+652 N
-662 GN
+662 

>member
-1 MKIGKIVS
+1 MTIGKIIS

-21 DCRQSTVSIDGQVYY
+21 DCRQSTVSINGQVYY

-61 YENDNSLFKSQPSQF
+61 FENDQSIAKFSL
-76 NIENSRIL
+76 ENSRVL

-91 LNSKKEFA
+91 LNSQKKFS

-116 TSDLRDILTSNQA
+116 TDDLRDILTSNQVKDGD
-129 NEDDTPG
+129 NPG
-136 VHRSIDI
+136 VHHSLDI

-181 RILQEIYRKQ
+181 RILQEVYQKKNNS
-191 DFGAIGAKNILF
+191 AIGAKTILF

-213 INAGLSEEIN
+213 VKAGLSTEVN
-223 TIFYKPFKGI
+223 TVFYKPFKDEKQVSDDPDI
-233 PLVKDNLGIKY
+233 EY
-244 TPFYLPYYLLNLEEW
+244 QPFYLPYYLLSLEEW

-288 NSELKDDKNNEKI
+288 NSEQKEDKKNELK

-322 SDTAKITAARGIA
+322 SDTAKITAARGIS
-335 GRCLNIINALSKN
+335 GRCLNIINELSHN
-348 DELIKFIQEVSSR
+348 EELITFITEISNR
-361 CGLNYGN
+361 CGIQYGN
-368 NNSQL
+368 NDSKLQDYANK
-373 EEYVS
+373 
-378 QERSKIDEDQAY
+378 ERKKLNEDLAWE
-390 QVEETKL
+390 VEDKKL
-397 SHGDYYDYKFLHTAA
+397 THGDYYDYKFLHTAV

-441 VNNNECLFMRDSM
+441 LNNNECLFMRQTENVF
-454 HKYANTKDYLK
+454 ANTATYLK
-465 QMFHIGTDDYKDQL
+465 EMFHIGSDDYQNQL
-479 VTIDS
+479 ITIDS

-498 ISRMLFDY
+498 VSRMIFDY
-506 RKEMIGT
+506 RKEKLG
-513 ERRQNPIHLFLDE
+513 ESRRHHPVHLILDE
-526 AHRYIRKDAQYILR
+526 AHRYIRKNAQYILR

-581 HRIQNEIDL
+581 HRIQNEVDL
-590 KYVHAILPYFSED
+590 KYVYSILPYFSED
-603 FITKIKQSG
+603 FITKIKQSV

-627 QVQVIQASPEPNSK
+627 QVQVIQAKPDPNSK
-641 NCNVDEEWFRQ
+641 NCDVDSEWFIKA
-652 NSTKTSTNIL
+652 N
-662 GN
+662 

>member
-1 MKIGKIVS
+1 MKIGKIIS

-21 DCRQSTVSIDGQVYY
+21 ACRQSTVCIDGQVYY

-61 YENDNSLFKSQPSQF
+61 YENDQNHARSQADQFSL
-76 NIENSRIL
+76 ENSRNL

-91 LNSKKEFA
+91 LTPMKQFT

-104 FPSIYNDVEIVT
+104 FPAIYNDVDIVT
-116 TSDLRDILTSNQA
+116 TKDLVDILKSGQE
-129 NEDDTPG
+129 NEDG
-136 VHRSIDI
+136 LNGIHHSIDI

-158 NRLFNIHT
+158 NQLFNIHT

-181 RILQEIYRKQ
+181 RILQEVYKKENYS
-191 DFGAIGAKNILF
+191 AVGAKTILF

-213 INAGLSEEIN
+213 TNAGLSDEVN
-223 TIFYKPFKGI
+223 TIFYKPFKDTEHHTDDAGI
-233 PLVKDNLGIKY
+233 EYK
-244 TPFYLPYYLLNLEEW
+244 PFNLPYYLLNLDEW
-259 LAFLMASDRA
+259 LAFLMASERA

-288 NSELKDDKNNEKI
+288 NSEDKDDKKSEDR

-322 SDTAKITAARGIA
+322 SDTAKITSARGIA
-335 GRCLNIINALSKN
+335 NRCLKIINDKSDN
-348 DELIKFIQEVSSR
+348 RELKIFIQEINSCCS
-361 CGLNYGN
+361 LYYGN

-373 EEYVS
+373 QDFLSEE
-378 QERSKIDEDQAY
+378 RNNIDEDSALKI
-390 QVEETKL
+390 EECKL
-397 SHGDYYDYKFLHTAA
+397 THGSYYDYEFLHTAV

-441 VNNNECLFMRDSM
+441 LNNNECRFMRECN
-454 HKYANTKDYLK
+454 HKFNNSESYLK
-465 QMFHIGTDDYKDQL
+465 EVFHIGSDEHQDQL
-479 VTIDS
+479 ITIDS

-498 ISRMLFDY
+498 VSRMIFDY
-506 RKEMIGT
+506 RKQMIGPD
-513 ERRQNPIHLFLDE
+513 RRQHPVHLFLDE
-526 AHRYIRKDAQYILR
+526 AHRYIRKNAQYILR

-548 REGRKYSLF
+548 REGRKYSVF
-557 LIVSSQRPSELS
+557 LVVSSQRPSELS

-581 HRIQNEIDL
+581 HRIQNEVDL
-590 KYVHAILPYFSED
+590 KYVYAILPYFSED
-603 FITKIKQSG
+603 FITKIKQSV

-627 QVQVIQASPEPNSK
+627 QVQVIQAKPDPNSK
-641 NCNVDEEWFRQ
+641 NCDVEKEWFIE
-652 NSTKTSTNIL
+652 KAE
-662 GN
+662 

>member
-61 YENDNSLFKSQPSQF
+61 YENDNSLAKPQPSQF
-76 NIENSRIL
+76 NLENSRIL

-91 LNSKKEFA
+91 LNAKKEFT

-116 TSDLRDILTSNQA
+116 TNDLRDILASGQA
-129 NEDDTPG
+129 KEDNTPG
-136 VHRSIDI
+136 VHHSIDI

-181 RILQEIYRKQ
+181 RILQEVYQKQ
-191 DFGAIGAKNILF
+191 NNSAIGAKTILF

-213 INAGLSEEIN
+213 VNAGLSSKVN
-223 TIFYKPFKGI
+223 TVFYKPFRGEQQ
-233 PLVKDNLGIKY
+233 VKDDTGIEY
-244 TPFYLPYYLLNLEEW
+244 TPFYLPYYLLSLEEW

-288 NSELKDDKNNEKI
+288 NSEQKDDKKNETK

-309 ILGIIDLILSQID
+309 ILGVIDLILSQID

-335 GRCLNIINALSKN
+335 GRCMNIINELSKN
-348 DELIKFIQEVSSR
+348 DELIEFIQEISSR
-361 CGLNYGN
+361 CGLYYGN

-378 QERSKIDEDQAY
+378 EERAKINEDLAW

-397 SHGDYYDYKFLHTAA
+397 SHGDYYDYKFLHTAV

-441 VNNNECLFMRDSM
+441 LNNNECLFMRESE
-454 HKYANTKDYLK
+454 HKYANTKIYLK
-465 QMFHIGTDDYKDQL
+465 EMFHISSDDYKDQL
-479 VTIDS
+479 ITIDS

-506 RKEMIGT
+506 RKEMIGSA
-513 ERRQNPIHLFLDE
+513 RRHQPVHLFLDE

-581 HRIQNEIDL
+581 HRIQNEVDL
-590 KYVHAILPYFSED
+590 KYVYAILPYFSED
-603 FITKIKQSG
+603 FITKIKQSV

-627 QVQVIQASPEPNSK
+627 QVQIIQAKPDPNSK
-641 NCNVDEEWFRQ
+641 NCDVDKEWFVSVL
-652 NSTKTSTNIL
+652 N
-662 GN
+662 

>member
-1 MKIGKIVS
+1 MKVGKIIS
-9 VEFDKFRVKILD
+9 VEYDKFRVKVLD

-61 YENDNSLFKSQPSQF
+61 FENDQSFTKAQSSPF
-76 NIENSRIL
+76 NLENSRIL

-91 LNSKKEFA
+91 LTPNKQFT

-104 FPSIYNDVEIVT
+104 FPAIYNDVEIVT
-116 TSDLRDILTSNQA
+116 TDDLKDILTSEQ
-129 NEDDTPG
+129 EKEEVQSG
-136 VHRSIDI
+136 IHHSIDI
-143 GYSKNLINYKVSLNI
+143 GYSKNLINYRISLSI

-181 RILQEIYRKQ
+181 RILQEIYKKENHS
-191 DFGAIGAKNILF
+191 AIGAKTILF

-213 INAGLSEEIN
+213 TYAGFSKEVDS
-223 TIFYKPFKGI
+223 IFYKPFKDKDINRYKDETGI
-233 PLVKDNLGIKY
+233 EYK
-244 TPFYLPYYLLNLEEW
+244 PFYLPYYLLNLEEW

-279 MTYKFYSIF
+279 MTYKFYSIV
-288 NSELKDDKNNEKI
+288 NSEQKDDREGEAKF
-301 YINYFKWK
+301 INYFKWK

-335 GRCLNIINALSKN
+335 GRCLNIINELSNN
-348 DELIKFIQEVSSR
+348 DELKNFISEITSC
-361 CGLNYGN
+361 CGLSFGN
-368 NNSQL
+368 NDSMLQ
-373 EEYVS
+373 EYIGN
-378 QERSKIDEDQAY
+378 EREKINVDLALQIEDSKL
-390 QVEETKL
+390 T
-397 SHGDYYDYKFLHTAA
+397 HGDYYDHHFLHTAV

-441 VNNNECLFMRDSM
+441 LNNNECRFMRESE
-454 HKYANTKDYLK
+454 HKFENTQSYLREV
-465 QMFHIGTDDYKDQL
+465 FHIGSDELKNQL
-479 VTIDS
+479 ITIDS

-498 ISRMLFDY
+498 VSRMIFDY
-506 RKEMIGT
+506 RKEKIGSD
-513 ERRQNPIHLFLDE
+513 RRQHPVHLFLDE
-526 AHRYIRKDAQYILR
+526 AHRYIRKDAHYILR

-557 LIVSSQRPSELS
+557 LVVSSQRPSELS

-581 HRIQNEIDL
+581 HRIQNEVDL
-590 KYVHAILPYFSED
+590 KYVYAILPYFSED
-603 FITKIKQSG
+603 FITKIKQSV

-627 QVQVIQASPEPNSK
+627 QVQVIQAKPDPNSK
-641 NCNVDEEWFRQ
+641 NCEVDKEWFIKEITHER
-652 NSTKTSTNIL
+652 N
-662 GN
+662 

>member
-61 YENDNSLFKSQPSQF
+61 YENDNSLSKPQPNQY
-76 NIENSRIL
+76 NLENSRIL

-91 LNSKKEFA
+91 LNSKKEFS

-116 TSDLRDILTSNQA
+116 IADLRDILTSGQTR
-129 NEDDTPG
+129 EDDTPG
-136 VHRSIDI
+136 VHHSIDI

-181 RILQEIYRKQ
+181 RILQEVYQKRNKS
-191 DFGAIGAKNILF
+191 AIGAKTILF

-213 INAGLSEEIN
+213 INAGLSSEVN
-223 TIFYKPFKGI
+223 TVFYKPSKGDFQVNDDTDI
-233 PLVKDNLGIKY
+233 DY
-244 TPFYLPYYLLNLEEW
+244 APFYLPYYLLSLEEW

-288 NSELKDDKNNEKI
+288 NSEQKDDKKNEKK
-301 YINYFKWK
+301 YINFFKWK

-335 GRCLNIINALSKN
+335 ARCLNIINELSKN
-348 DELIKFIQEVSSR
+348 DELIKFIQEISSR
-361 CGLNYGN
+361 CGLYYGSN
-368 NNSQL
+368 DSKLQ
-373 EEYVS
+373 EYVS
-378 QERSKIDEDQAY
+378 QERSKIDEDLAW

-397 SHGDYYDYKFLHTAA
+397 SHGDYYDYKFLHTAV
-412 EMVLLEEEARGNARI
+412 EMVLLEEEARGNSRI

-441 VNNNECLFMRDSM
+441 LNNNDCLFMRESD
-454 HKYANTKDYLK
+454 HKYSDTKAYLK
-465 QMFHIGTDDYKDQL
+465 EVFHISRDHCQNQL
-479 VTIDS
+479 ITIDS

-498 ISRMLFDY
+498 VSRMLFDY
-506 RKEMIGT
+506 RKEMLGS
-513 ERRQNPIHLFLDE
+513 ERRHQPIHLFLDE

-581 HRIQNEIDL
+581 HRIQNEVDL
-590 KYVHAILPYFSED
+590 KYVYAILPYFSED
-603 FITKIKQSG
+603 FVTKIKQSV

-627 QVQVIQASPEPNSK
+627 QVQVIQAKPDPNSK
-641 NCNVDEEWFRQ
+641 NCEVDEEWFKIQ
-652 NSTKTSTNIL
+652 SL
-662 GN
+662 